1 MTSFR
6 VMKLLFYEFLNF
18 RLAFISSSQTHDSLF
33 VYCVIKKLMPIV
45 RRVVADLTNVHYFT
59 DGASAQYKNEKVFIN
74 LLYHMEDFGC
84 TATHHLYVTS
94 HGKGPIDGI
103 GGRLKGL
110 YTIP

>member
-1 MTSFR
+1 MI
-6 VMKLLFYEFLNF
+6 
-18 RLAFISSSQTHDSLF
+18 ASSLI
-33 VYCVIKKLMPIV
+33 VIKKLIPIV
-45 RRVVADLTNVHYFT
+45 RMVVADLTNVHYFT

-74 LLYHMEDFGC
+74 LLYHKEDFGC
-84 TATHHLYVTS
+84 TATHHFLTTS